1 MTGTFLNVATV
12 LVGGSLG
19 LLVGRRL
26 PERVRETVMVGIG
39 LISII
44 LGVKM
49 SLETSN
55 TLILLGSTI
64 LGGFIGEIVGI
75 QKRLDGLGQWFQKK
89 LNRNGEASS
98 RFSEGFVTASLI
110 FCVGPMTIT
119 GSIQDGMSGD
129 FELLAVKSA
138 MDGFSSIAF
147 AAAFGPGVLLA
158 GATVLVYQGGISLGA
173 SALSGVMTEAMVHEM
188 TAAGGLM
195 ILGIGLVI
203 LDVSRPRVAS
213 FLPAL
218 VIAPMLWWLFGVLDV
233 P

>member
-1 MTGTFLNVATV
+1 LTGTFLNVATV

>member
-1 MTGTFLNVATV
+1 MTGTLLNVATV
-12 LVGGSLG
+12 LVGGGLG
-19 LLVGRRL
+19 LLVGGRL
-26 PERVRETVMVGIG
+26 PERIRETLMMGIG

-64 LGGFIGEIVGI
+64 LGGLIGEIVNL
-75 QKRLDGLGQWFQKK
+75 QKRLDGMGQWFQEK
-89 LNRNGEASS
+89 LNRRGEASG

-110 FCVGPMTIT
+110 FCVGPMTIM
-119 GSIQDGMSGD
+119 GSIQDGISGD
-129 FELLAVKSA
+129 IELLAVKSM
-138 MDGFSSIAF
+138 MDGFASIAF
-147 AAAFGPGVLLA
+147 AAALGAGVLLA

-173 SALSGVMTEAMVHEM
+173 SALSGVMTEAMVREM

-203 LDVSRPRVAS
+203 LDVARPRVAN

-218 VIAPMLWWLFGVLDV
+218 VFAPILWRLFGQG
-233 P
+233 

>member
-1 MTGTFLNVATV
+1 MTGTLLNVATV

-39 LISII
+39 LISIV

-110 FCVGPMTIT
+110 FCVGPMTIM

-138 MDGFSSIAF
+138 MDGFSSLAF

-218 VIAPMLWWLFGVLDV
+218 AIAPMLWWLFGV
-233 P
+233 